1 LEKFIKYLRRTFD
14 KTFQV
19 AQTSSKAIMII
30 KSCSLA
36 SIFDTS
42 AWNALTPGV
51 LVHDSMPE
59 NSISWESFYKREGLI
74 SRGDDAPGISIGSP
88 SKAQIFILSIKC

>member
-1 LEKFIKYLRRTFD
+1 
-14 KTFQV
+14 
-19 AQTSSKAIMII
+19 MII

-51 LVHDSMPE
+51 LVHDSMPD